1 MSALGA
7 VALAFAA
14 FVPWYRVSELVHG
27 SVSSAAPRSLAI
39 ISSHHALPV
48 MQAFLL
54 VLVGLAMLDAMLP
67 LLRTS
72 GPIPGGAGGSVALL
86 GALAAACALYRI
98 LDPPSLGG
106 ETVVVSLLAGP
117 WLALLSSLLMM
128 LGGMWPRHVGSAQGA
143 QVHMRSTLS
152 W

>member
-14 FVPWYRVSELVHG
+14 FVPWYRVSSLVHASG
-27 SVSSAAPRSLAI
+27 SSGAPRSLAL
-39 ISSHHALPV
+39 ISSHHALPA
-48 MQAFLL
+48 MQALLL

-86 GALAAACALYRI
+86 GAVAAACALYRI
-98 LDPPSLGG
+98 VDPPALGG
-106 ETVVVSLLAGP
+106 ETVVVSLLVGP

-128 LGGMWPRHVGSAQGA
+128 LGGMWPRHGGSVEPVA
-143 QVHMRSTLS
+143 RTLS